1 MTKIQAEFLA
11 SLIILAPIGA
21 IVTPLI
27 LWNNSVAS
35 WESDQR
41 SVIVARA
48 SELAGQGQLHLG
60 EIIKNP
66 NPECLN
72 SSCFQGTILK
82 LPTSDTCGVVFAG
95 KQGTTPSGTTIVPS
109 NIKGLPWREIPN
121 PNVMPFCPRQL
132 TANKMLMAPAPGE
145 ATK

>member
-95 KQGTTPSGTTIVPS
+95 KQGTTPSGTTIPFPFEKGSCIDEFSVVFFRVKTAQRK
-109 NIKGLPWREIPN
+109 NIERAHIS
-121 PNVMPFCPRQL
+121 FFTR
-132 TANKMLMAPAPGE
+132 AA
-145 ATK
+145 